1 MAQNLIAEAW
11 GVFVEIT
18 LVTVLFALYKDFKK
32 SKDNR
37 IVLRLIIEKH
47 KNVLSLIEELKI
59 FKDDEDK
66 FLAFRQWA
74 RSVREDCDD
83 IINNYSLI
91 VDNKIGECIKKYKIQ
106 LEIINKAPIKEW
118 IDIDDVIE
126 KLNEQLSCMAE
137 MLNEKSSVYMWD
149 RQTILKIK
157 KYTDDYKRFNK

>member
-137 MLNEKSSVYMWD
+137 MLNEKSSVYVWD